1 MVLVNK
7 QQSELPDFYMTFFT
21 AGILAGHSREAQLI
35 TLNMAAVYL
44 CELVQIKVSA
54 VKKSLF
60 AFQYQYHNNTIFD
73 STSKMYYGSVSVAPW

>member
-44 CELVQIKVSA
+44 CEPVQIKVSA
-54 VKKSLF
+54 VKKKSICLSVPVPQ
-60 AFQYQYHNNTIFD
+60 QYYFRFHI
-73 STSKMYYGSVSVAPW
+73 